1 MEGVT
6 LLHQFTTGGPSI
18 FSIVLCGILALAFL
32 SLAVWGIVMKWRYKN
47 KTWKWKEVIACL
59 IATLVFLGGIAWT
72 LSWDYETHF
81 KVTIDETVP
90 YVAFTEKF
98 EVISREGSIYTVRY
112 RDGGTEWIDNTEW
125 FENAVG

>member
-18 FSIVLCGILALAFL
+18 VGIVLCGILALAFL

-59 IATLVFLGGIAWT
+59 VATLVFLGGIAWT

-81 KVTIDETVP
+81 KVTVDETVP

>member
-18 FSIVLCGILALAFL
+18 YCIVVGSIFALGFLA
-32 SLAVWGIVMKWRYKN
+32 LAVWGLVMKWRYKN
-47 KTWKWKEVIACL
+47 QAWKWKEIIACL
-59 IATLVFLGGIAWT
+59 VATLIFLGGIAWT

-81 KVTIDETVP
+81 KVMIDDTVP
-90 YVAFTEKF
+90 YNDFTERF
-98 EVISREGSIYTVRY
+98 EVVSQEGKIYTVRY

-125 FENAVG
+125 FEDAVG